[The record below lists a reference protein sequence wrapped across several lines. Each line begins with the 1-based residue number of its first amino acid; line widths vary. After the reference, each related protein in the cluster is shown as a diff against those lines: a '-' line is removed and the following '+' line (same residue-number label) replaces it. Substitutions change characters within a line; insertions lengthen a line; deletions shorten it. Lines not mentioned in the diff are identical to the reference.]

1 MFKNLFSKPSN
12 KISTIIFIVVVT
24 LFLLFNTFLQFSA
37 SEKNTTTQIV
47 SPVISYVNKY
57 YIDKNKIEPVEMLK
71 EGLSKLEQIIDEVLI
86 EFPENRKSKNFTVQV
101 MDNRKSFNYKNIT
114 DIKDL
119 TGIFDEVFGYIGAN
133 YQPPDKT
140 YLEIEY
146 AVVDAILKTLDSN
159 SGIITPKI
167 YKEFMIE
174 TEGSF
179 GGLGI
184 VIGIREGQLT
194 VISPIEGTPAYLA
207 GVKSKDK
214 IVQIEDGSTINM
226 SLLEAVSKLRGPKGT
241 KVNIHVMREGFS
253 NPKKFT
259 IKRATIKI
267 ESVDAFVLEE
277 NILYIKLRD
286 FQKNSLNSIK
296 EKANKLTGDNINSA
310 DGIILDL
317 RGNPGGLLEQSKKI
331 SDLFLQSGNIVSTQI
346 GNDKK
351 TYSASNDFY
360 EYRGKM
366 VVLVDSGSAS
376 ASEIVAG
383 ALQNNN
389 RALIVG
395 EQTFGKGTVQQ
406 IFNLKDNAALKLTIA
421 SYLTPGD
428 ISIQDIGITPD
439 IALQRVTLSKDNI
452 DLIPNQSRNSD
463 DKDSLQSIETP
474 KHSIKFLEIKTD
486 PEQDLVEEALNSKQ
500 KLDKISS
507 DFAVLLSI
515 NIIKNSASPD
525 TLADI
530 NFIENEI
537 NKYSIN
543 EEKKISLKLKD
554 LGIDWSQSDNYKNTS
569 EIAVNIN
576 KSKTIVKAGDKIDI
590 SIDVKNIGSSPIQ
603 RLYAVT
609 DSDNPVFN
617 NKEYIFGKISAG
629 QTKTWTNSFE
639 IPKWALS
646 RDDKVELIF
655 KDYNKNTINTYSVN
669 VRTKQ
674 LPRPRFAFNYEIFDD
689 GKLGT
694 KGNGNGIPE
703 VNEIIGLKLKLKN
716 IGNGV
721 SEKSTLL
728 LKNNVGEDLYLK
740 KGRIKIEDIKPGEV
754 KEGTFLFSINK
765 PIKNL
770 DLEFQILD
778 DIYREGV
785 IKKIKLE
792 IPNQP
797 ENNIKESRKYFANS
811 DNVPILGCHLDNN
824 SIIAYAYKDSI
835 FESLQSNDK
844 WVKVT
849 LDDTSSGWIN
859 KKLLTLST
867 NNSIENSEPKLQPV
881 YQQSPKIA
889 LEQLPL
895 LINNNEITLKGEIT
909 DADGVK
915 LITVFLGEDKV
926 LLKNFYTKKAVINS
940 QINLNKGINYI
951 YIFAKDINGLISKKT
966 YVVRYDA

>member
-1 MFKNLFSKPSN
+1 MLKNLFSKSSN
-12 KISTIIFIVVVT
+12 KISTIIFIVVAT

-86 EFPENRKSKNFTVQV
+86 EFPENQKSKNFTVQV
-101 MDNRKSFNYKNIT
+101 MDNKKSFNYKNIT

-267 ESVDAFVLEE
+267 ESVDAFILED

-286 FQKNSLNSIK
+286 FQKNSLSSIK

-331 SDLFLQSGNIVSTQI
+331 SDLFLQSGKIVSTQI

-351 TYSASNDFY
+351 TYSANNDFY
-360 EYRGKM
+360 EYRGKI

-383 ALQNNN
+383 ALKNND

-395 EQTFGKGTVQQ
+395 EQTFGKGSVQQ

-428 ISIQDIGITPD
+428 ISIQDVGITPD

-463 DKDSLQSIETP
+463 DKDSLQSLETP
-474 KHSIKFLEIKTD
+474 KHSIKFLEITTD
-486 PEQDLVEEALNSKQ
+486 PEEDLVEEALNSKQ

-525 TLADI
+525 TLTDV

-543 EEKKISLKLKD
+543 EESKISLKLKD
-554 LGIDWSQSDNYKNTS
+554 LSIDWSQSDNYKNAS

-646 RDDKVELIF
+646 REDKVELIF
-655 KDYNKNTINTYSVN
+655 KDYNKNTINTYNVN
-669 VRTKQ
+669 VKTKQ
-674 LPRPRFAFNYEIFDD
+674 LSRPRFAFNYEIFDD

-740 KGRIKIEDIKPGEV
+740 KGRINIEDIKPGEV

-770 DLEFQILD
+770 DLEFQIVD

-785 IKKIKLE
+785 IKKINLE
-792 IPNQP
+792 LANRP
-797 ENNIKESRKYFANS
+797 EDNITESVKYLANS
-811 DNVPILGCHLDNN
+811 DNIPIYGSPVDNN
-824 SIIAYAYKDSI
+824 SVIAYASKDSL
-835 FESLQSNDK
+835 FESRQSNDN
-844 WVKVT
+844 WVEVT

-859 KKLLTLST
+859 KKLLNLYK
-867 NNSIENSEPKLQPV
+867 NNSIEISKPKLQPV
-881 YQQSPKIA
+881 YQQSPQIV

-895 LINNNEITLKGEIT
+895 LINNNEITLNGEIT
-909 DADGVK
+909 DSDGVK
-915 LITVFLGEDKV
+915 LITVFVGEDKV
-926 LLKNFYTKKAVINS
+926 LLKNFYTKKAAFNS
-940 QINLNKGINYI
+940 QINLNKGVNYI
-951 YIFAKDINGLISKKT
+951 NIFAKDITGLISKKT

>member
-1 MFKNLFSKPSN
+1 MLKNLFSNSSN

-119 TGIFDEVFGYIGAN
+119 TGIFDEVFAYIGAN

-286 FQKNSLNSIK
+286 FQKNSLSSIK

-360 EYRGKM
+360 EYRGKI

-383 ALQNNN
+383 ALKNNN

-463 DKDSLQSIETP
+463 DIDSLQSIETP
-474 KHSIKFLEIKTD
+474 KHSIKFLEINTD

-525 TLADI
+525 TLSDF

-554 LGIDWSQSDNYKNTS
+554 LSIDWSQSDNYKNTS

-590 SIDVKNIGSSPIQ
+590 SIDVKNIGASPIQ

-655 KDYNKNTINTYSVN
+655 KDYNKNTINTYNVN
-669 VRTKQ
+669 VKTKQ

-770 DLEFQILD
+770 DLEFQIVD

-785 IKKIKLE
+785 IKTINLE
-792 IPNQP
+792 LANRPAD
-797 ENNIKESRKYFANS
+797 NITESVKYLANS
-811 DNVPILGCHLDNN
+811 DNIPIYGSPVDNN
-824 SIIAYAYKDSI
+824 SVIAYASKDSL
-835 FESLQSNDK
+835 FESRQSNDK

-881 YQQSPKIA
+881 FQQSPKIV

-926 LLKNFYTKKAVINS
+926 LLKNFYTKKAAINS

-951 YIFAKDINGLISKKT
+951 NIFAKDINGLISKKT

>member
-1 MFKNLFSKPSN
+1 MLKNLLSKLSN
-12 KISTIIFIVVVT
+12 KISTIIFIVVAT

-37 SEKNTTTQIV
+37 SEKNTTTRIV

-101 MDNRKSFNYKNIT
+101 MDNKKSFNYKNIT

-267 ESVDAFVLEE
+267 ESVDAFILED

-286 FQKNSLNSIK
+286 FQKNSLSSIK

-331 SDLFLQSGNIVSTQI
+331 SDFFLQSGNIVSTQI

-351 TYSASNDFY
+351 TYSANNDFY
-360 EYRGKM
+360 EYRGKI

-383 ALQNNN
+383 ALKNNN

-395 EQTFGKGTVQQ
+395 EQTFGKGSVQQ

-428 ISIQDIGITPD
+428 ISIQDVGITPD
-439 IALQRVTLSKDNI
+439 IALQRVTLSKDDI

-463 DKDSLQSIETP
+463 DKDSLQSLETP

-486 PEQDLVEEALNSKQ
+486 SEEDLVEEALNSKQ

-530 NFIENEI
+530 SFIENEI

-543 EEKKISLKLKD
+543 EESKISLKLKD
-554 LGIDWSQSDNYKNTS
+554 LSIDWSQSDNYKNSS

-655 KDYNKNTINTYSVN
+655 KDYNKNTINSYNVN
-669 VRTKQ
+669 VKTKQ
-674 LPRPRFAFNYEIFDD
+674 LSRPRFAFNYEIFDD
-689 GKLGT
+689 GNLGT

-770 DLEFQILD
+770 DLEFQIVD

-785 IKKIKLE
+785 IKKINLE
-792 IPNQP
+792 LANRP
-797 ENNIKESRKYFANS
+797 EDNITESVKYLANS
-811 DNVPILGCHLDNN
+811 DNIPIYGSPVDNN
-824 SIIAYAYKDSI
+824 SVIAYASKDSL
-835 FESLQSNDK
+835 FESRQSNDK

-859 KKLLTLST
+859 KKLLNLYK
-867 NNSIENSEPKLQPV
+867 NNSIENSKPKLQPV
-881 YQQSPKIA
+881 YQQSPKIV

-895 LINNNEITLKGEIT
+895 LINNNEITLNGEIT
-909 DADGVK
+909 DSDGVK
-915 LITVFLGEDKV
+915 LITVFVGEDKV
-926 LLKNFYTKKAVINS
+926 LLKNFYTKKAAFNS
-940 QINLNKGINYI
+940 QINLNKGVNYI
-951 YIFAKDINGLISKKT
+951 NIFAKDINGLISKKT

>member
-674 LPRPRFAFNYEIFDD
+674 LPRPRFAFNYEIIDD

>member
-926 LLKNFYTKKAVINS
+926 LLKNFYTKKAAINS

>member
-119 TGIFDEVFGYIGAN
+119 KGIFDEVFGYIGAN

-674 LPRPRFAFNYEIFDD
+674 LPRPRFAFNYEIIDD

-881 YQQSPKIA
+881 FQQSPKIA

>member
-1 MFKNLFSKPSN
+1 MLKNLFPKSSN
-12 KISTIIFIVVVT
+12 KISTIIFIVVAT
-24 LFLLFNTFLQFSA
+24 LFLFFNTFLQFSA

-86 EFPENRKSKNFTVQV
+86 EFPENQKSKNFTVQV
-101 MDNRKSFNYKNIT
+101 MDNRNSFNYKNIT

-259 IKRATIKI
+259 IKRDTIKI
-267 ESVDAFVLEE
+267 ESVDAFVLED
-277 NILYIKLRD
+277 NILYLKLRD
-286 FQKNSLNSIK
+286 FQKNSLSSIK

-331 SDLFLQSGNIVSTQI
+331 SDLFLQSGKIVSTQI

-351 TYSASNDFY
+351 TYSANNDFY
-360 EYRGKM
+360 EYRGKI

-383 ALQNNN
+383 ALKNND

-395 EQTFGKGTVQQ
+395 EQTFGKGSVQQ

-428 ISIQDIGITPD
+428 ISIQDVGITPD
-439 IALQRVTLSKDNI
+439 IALQRVTLSKDDI

-463 DKDSLQSIETP
+463 DKDSLQSLETP
-474 KHSIKFLEIKTD
+474 KHSIKFLEITTD
-486 PEQDLVEEALNSKQ
+486 PEEDLVEEALNSKQ

-543 EEKKISLKLKD
+543 EESKISLKLKD
-554 LGIDWSQSDNYKNTS
+554 LSIDWSQSDNYKNSS

-655 KDYNKNTINTYSVN
+655 KDYNKNTINTYNVN
-669 VRTKQ
+669 VKTKQ
-674 LPRPRFAFNYEIFDD
+674 LSRPRFAFNYEIFDD

-770 DLEFQILD
+770 DLEFQIVD

-785 IKKIKLE
+785 IKKINLE
-792 IPNQP
+792 LANRP
-797 ENNIKESRKYFANS
+797 EDNITESVKYLANS
-811 DNVPILGCHLDNN
+811 DNIPIYGSPVDNN
-824 SIIAYAYKDSI
+824 SVIAYASKDSL
-835 FESLQSNDK
+835 FESRQSNDK

-859 KKLLTLST
+859 KKLLNLYK
-867 NNSIENSEPKLQPV
+867 NNSIEISKPKLQPV
-881 YQQSPKIA
+881 YQQSPQIV

-895 LINNNEITLKGEIT
+895 LINNNEITLNGEIT
-909 DADGVK
+909 DSDGVK
-915 LITVFLGEDKV
+915 LITVFVGEDKV
-926 LLKNFYTKKAVINS
+926 LLKNFYTKKAAFNS
-940 QINLNKGINYI
+940 QINLNKGVNYI
-951 YIFAKDINGLISKKT
+951 NIFAKDINGLISKKT

>member
-1 MFKNLFSKPSN
+1 
-12 KISTIIFIVVVT
+12 
-24 LFLLFNTFLQFSA
+24 
-37 SEKNTTTQIV
+37 
-47 SPVISYVNKY
+47 VNKY

-86 EFPENRKSKNFTVQV
+86 EFPDNPKSKNFIVQV
-101 MDNRKSFNYKNIT
+101 MDNKKNFNYSNIK

-119 TGIFDEVFGYIGAN
+119 TEIFDEVFGYIGAN
-133 YQPPDKT
+133 YLPEDKT

-241 KVNIHVMREGFS
+241 KVSIYVMREGFS

-259 IKRATIKI
+259 IKRDTIKI
-267 ESVDAFVLEE
+267 ESVDAFVLED
-277 NILYIKLRD
+277 NILYLKVRD
-286 FQKNSLNSIK
+286 FQKNTLSSIK
-296 EKANKLTGDNINSA
+296 EKANKSTNDNINSA

-317 RGNPGGLLEQSKKI
+317 RGNPGGLLEQSKTI
-331 SDLFLQSGNIVSTQI
+331 SDLFLQRGNIVSTQI

-351 TYSASNDFY
+351 TYRAKNDFY
-360 EYRGKM
+360 EYRGKL

-383 ALQNNN
+383 ALKNNN
-389 RALIVG
+389 RALIIG
-395 EQTFGKGTVQQ
+395 EQTFGKGSVQQ

-439 IALQRVTLSKDNI
+439 IALQPVTLSKDDI
-452 DLIPNQSRNSD
+452 DLNPNQNRDSD
-463 DKDSLQSIETP
+463 DQDSLQNLETP
-474 KHSIKFLEIKTD
+474 EHFIKFLEIKTD
-486 PEQDLVEEALNSKQ
+486 PEEDLVEEALNSKQ

-507 DFAVLLSI
+507 DFAVLFSK
-515 NIIKNSASPD
+515 NIIKNSASPE

-537 NKYSIN
+537 NKYSA
-543 EEKKISLKLKD
+543 EQESKITLKLKD
-554 LGIDWSQSDNYKNTS
+554 LSIDWSQSENSKSDN
-569 EIAVNIN
+569 EIIVNVN
-576 KSKTIVKAGDKIDI
+576 KSKTFVKAGDKIDI
-590 SIDVKNIGSSPIQ
+590 SIDVKNIGSSPIE

-609 DSDNPVFN
+609 KSDNPVFN
-617 NKEYIFGKISAG
+617 DKEYIFGKISAG

-639 IPKWALS
+639 VPKWALS
-646 RDDKVELIF
+646 RDDKVELKF
-655 KDYNKNTINTYSVN
+655 KDNNNTISDYKIN
-669 VRTKQ
+669 VRTEQ
-674 LPRPRFAFNYEIFDD
+674 LSRPRFAFNYEIVDD
-689 GKLGT
+689 GRFDT
-694 KGNGNGIPE
+694 KGNGNGVPE

-716 IGNGV
+716 IGNGI

-728 LKNNVGEDLYLK
+728 LKSTVGEDLYLK
-740 KGRIKIEDIKPGEV
+740 KGRIRIEDIKPGEV
-754 KEGTFLFSINK
+754 KDGTFLFSIKK
-765 PIKNL
+765 PIKDLN
-770 DLEFQILD
+770 LEFQIVD
-778 DIYREGV
+778 DIYREGI
-785 IKKIKLE
+785 IKKINIE

-797 ENNIKESRKYFANS
+797 DDNLTESVRYLANS
-811 DNVPILGCHLDNN
+811 DNVPILGSPLDNN
-824 SIIAYAYKDSI
+824 SIIAYASKDSL
-835 FESLQSNDK
+835 FESRQINGK
-844 WVKVT
+844 WVKVA
-849 LDDTSSGWIN
+849 LDNSSTGWIN
-859 KKLLTLST
+859 KQFLNTSQADIT
-867 NNSIENSEPKLQPV
+867 QNNKPKLTPI
-881 YQQSPKIA
+881 YQQSPLIA
-889 LEQLPL
+889 LQQLPL
-895 LINNNEITLKGEIT
+895 LINNNEISLTGEIN

-926 LLKNFYTKKAVINS
+926 FLKNFYTSSAAFSSK
-940 QINLNKGINYI
+940 INLNKGINYI
-951 YIFAKDINGLISKKT
+951 NIFAKDVHGLVSKKT
-966 YVVRYDA
+966 YIVRYDA

>member
-655 KDYNKNTINTYSVN
+655 KDYNKNTINTYNVN

-674 LPRPRFAFNYEIFDD
+674 LPRPRFAFNYEIIDD

-881 YQQSPKIA
+881 YQQPPKIA

-926 LLKNFYTKKAVINS
+926 LLKNFYTKKAAINS

>member
-86 EFPENRKSKNFTVQV
+86 EFPENRKSKNFIVQV

-515 NIIKNSASPD
+515 NIINNSASPD

-655 KDYNKNTINTYSVN
+655 KDYNKNTINTYNVN

-754 KEGTFLFSINK
+754 KEGTFLFLINK

-859 KKLLTLST
+859 KKLLTLSK

-895 LINNNEITLKGEIT
+895 LINNNKITLKGEIT

-926 LLKNFYTKKAVINS
+926 LLKNFYTKKAAINS

-951 YIFAKDINGLISKKT
+951 NIFAKDINGLISKKT

>member
-1 MFKNLFSKPSN
+1 MLKDLLSKLSN
-12 KISTIIFIVVVT
+12 KISTIIFIVVAT

-37 SEKNTTTQIV
+37 SEKNTTTRIV

-86 EFPENRKSKNFTVQV
+86 EFPENQKSKNFTVQV
-101 MDNRKSFNYKNIT
+101 MDNIKSFNYKNIT

-259 IKRATIKI
+259 IKRDTIKI
-267 ESVDAFVLEE
+267 ESVDAFILEE
-277 NILYIKLRD
+277 NILYLKLRD
-286 FQKNSLNSIK
+286 FQKNSLSSIK

-331 SDLFLQSGNIVSTQI
+331 SDFFLQSGNIVSTQI

-351 TYSASNDFY
+351 TYSANNDFY
-360 EYRGKM
+360 EYRGKI

-383 ALQNNN
+383 ALKNNN

-395 EQTFGKGTVQQ
+395 EQTFGKGSVQQ

-428 ISIQDIGITPD
+428 ISIQDVGITPD
-439 IALQRVTLSKDNI
+439 IALQRVTLSKDDI

-463 DKDSLQSIETP
+463 DKDSLQSLETP
-474 KHSIKFLEIKTD
+474 KHSIKFLEITTD
-486 PEQDLVEEALNSKQ
+486 PEEDLVEEALNSKQ

-525 TLADI
+525 TLTDV

-543 EEKKISLKLKD
+543 EESKISLKLKD
-554 LGIDWSQSDNYKNTS
+554 LSIDWSQSDNYKNSS

-655 KDYNKNTINTYSVN
+655 KDYNKNTINTYNVN
-669 VRTKQ
+669 VKTKQ
-674 LPRPRFAFNYEIFDD
+674 LSRPRFAFNYEIFDD

-721 SEKSTLL
+721 SEKSTVF

-770 DLEFQILD
+770 DLEFQIVD

-785 IKKIKLE
+785 IKKINLE
-792 IPNQP
+792 LANRP
-797 ENNIKESRKYFANS
+797 EDTTVESVKYLANS
-811 DNVPILGCHLDNN
+811 DNIPIYGSPVDNN
-824 SIIAYAYKDSI
+824 SVIAYASKDSL
-835 FESLQSNDK
+835 FESRQSNDK

-859 KKLLTLST
+859 KKLLNLYK
-867 NNSIENSEPKLQPV
+867 NNSIENSKPKLQPV
-881 YQQSPKIA
+881 YQQSPKIV

-895 LINNNEITLKGEIT
+895 LINNNEITLNGEIT
-909 DADGVK
+909 DSDGVK
-915 LITVFLGEDKV
+915 LITVFVGEDKV
-926 LLKNFYTKKAVINS
+926 LLKNFYTKKAAFNS
-940 QINLNKGINYI
+940 QINLNKGVNYI
-951 YIFAKDINGLISKKT
+951 NIFAKDINGLISKKT

>member
-1 MFKNLFSKPSN
+1 MLKNLFPKSSN
-12 KISTIIFIVVVT
+12 KISTIIFIVVAT

-86 EFPENRKSKNFTVQV
+86 EFPENQKSKNFTVQV
-101 MDNRKSFNYKNIT
+101 MDNIKSFNYSNIE

-174 TEGSF
+174 TEGRF

-267 ESVDAFVLEE
+267 ESVDAFILED

-286 FQKNSLNSIK
+286 FQKNSLSSIK

-331 SDLFLQSGNIVSTQI
+331 SDLFLQSGKIVSTQI

-351 TYSASNDFY
+351 TYSANNDFY
-360 EYRGKM
+360 EYRGKI

-383 ALQNNN
+383 ALKNND

-395 EQTFGKGTVQQ
+395 EQTFGKGSVQQ

-428 ISIQDIGITPD
+428 ISIQDVGITPD
-439 IALQRVTLSKDNI
+439 IALQRVTLSKDDI

-463 DKDSLQSIETP
+463 DKDSLQSLETP

-486 PEQDLVEEALNSKQ
+486 PEEDLVEEALNSKQ

-530 NFIENEI
+530 NFIKNEI

-543 EEKKISLKLKD
+543 EESKISLKLKD
-554 LGIDWSQSDNYKNTS
+554 LSIDWSQSDNYKNSS

-655 KDYNKNTINTYSVN
+655 KDYNKNTINTYNVN
-669 VRTKQ
+669 VKTKQ
-674 LPRPRFAFNYEIFDD
+674 LSRPRFAFNYEIFDD

-770 DLEFQILD
+770 DLEFQIVD

-785 IKKIKLE
+785 IKKINLE
-792 IPNQP
+792 LANRP
-797 ENNIKESRKYFANS
+797 EDNITESVKYLTNS
-811 DNVPILGCHLDNN
+811 DNIPIYGSPVDNN
-824 SIIAYAYKDSI
+824 SVIAYASKDSL
-835 FESLQSNDK
+835 FESRQSNDK

-859 KKLLTLST
+859 KKLLNLYK
-867 NNSIENSEPKLQPV
+867 NNSVENSKPMLQPV

-895 LINNNEITLKGEIT
+895 LINNNEITLNGEIT
-909 DADGVK
+909 DSDGVK
-915 LITVFLGEDKV
+915 LITVFVGEDKV
-926 LLKNFYTKKAVINS
+926 LLKNFYTKKAAFNS
-940 QINLNKGINYI
+940 QINLNKGVNYI
-951 YIFAKDINGLISKKT
+951 NIFAKDINGLISKKT

>member
-119 TGIFDEVFGYIGAN
+119 KGIFDEVFGYIGAN

-346 GNDKK
+346 GNAKK

-674 LPRPRFAFNYEIFDD
+674 LPRPRFAFNYEIIDD

>member
-674 LPRPRFAFNYEIFDD
+674 LPRPRFAFNYEIIDD

-926 LLKNFYTKKAVINS
+926 LLKNFYTKKAAINS

>member
-1 MFKNLFSKPSN
+1 MLKNFYSKPSN
-12 KISTIIFIVVVT
+12 KISTIIFIVVAS

-101 MDNRKSFNYKNIT
+101 MVNRKSFNYKNIT

-119 TGIFDEVFGYIGAN
+119 TGIFDEVFGYIGTN

-259 IKRATIKI
+259 IKRATINI
-267 ESVDAFVLEE
+267 DSVDAFVLEE

-286 FQKNSLNSIK
+286 FQKNSLSSIK

-360 EYRGKM
+360 EYRGKI

-395 EQTFGKGTVQQ
+395 EQTFGKGSVQQ

-421 SYLTPGD
+421 TYLTPGD
-428 ISIQDIGITPD
+428 ISIQDIG
-439 IALQRVTLSKDNI
+439 
-452 DLIPNQSRNSD
+452 
-463 DKDSLQSIETP
+463 
-474 KHSIKFLEIKTD
+474 
-486 PEQDLVEEALNSKQ
+486 
-500 KLDKISS
+500 
-507 DFAVLLSI
+507 
-515 NIIKNSASPD
+515 
-525 TLADI
+525 
-530 NFIENEI
+530 
-537 NKYSIN
+537 
-543 EEKKISLKLKD
+543 
-554 LGIDWSQSDNYKNTS
+554 
-569 EIAVNIN
+569 
-576 KSKTIVKAGDKIDI
+576 
-590 SIDVKNIGSSPIQ
+590 
-603 RLYAVT
+603 
-609 DSDNPVFN
+609 
-617 NKEYIFGKISAG
+617 
-629 QTKTWTNSFE
+629 
-639 IPKWALS
+639 
-646 RDDKVELIF
+646 
-655 KDYNKNTINTYSVN
+655 
-669 VRTKQ
+669 
-674 LPRPRFAFNYEIFDD
+674 
-689 GKLGT
+689 
-694 KGNGNGIPE
+694 
-703 VNEIIGLKLKLKN
+703 
-716 IGNGV
+716 
-721 SEKSTLL
+721 
-728 LKNNVGEDLYLK
+728 
-740 KGRIKIEDIKPGEV
+740 GR
-754 KEGTFLFSINK
+754 
-765 PIKNL
+765 
-770 DLEFQILD
+770 
-778 DIYREGV
+778 
-785 IKKIKLE
+785 
-792 IPNQP
+792 
-797 ENNIKESRKYFANS
+797 A
-811 DNVPILGCHLDNN
+811 
-824 SIIAYAYKDSI
+824 
-835 FESLQSNDK
+835 
-844 WVKVT
+844 
-849 LDDTSSGWIN
+849 
-859 KKLLTLST
+859 
-867 NNSIENSEPKLQPV
+867 
-881 YQQSPKIA
+881 
-889 LEQLPL
+889 
-895 LINNNEITLKGEIT
+895 
-909 DADGVK
+909 
-915 LITVFLGEDKV
+915 
-926 LLKNFYTKKAVINS
+926 
-940 QINLNKGINYI
+940 
-951 YIFAKDINGLISKKT
+951 
-966 YVVRYDA
+966 

>member
-1 MFKNLFSKPSN
+1 MFKNLFSKSSN

-119 TGIFDEVFGYIGAN
+119 TGIFDEVFAYIGAN
-133 YQPPDKT
+133 YQPADKT

-331 SDLFLQSGNIVSTQI
+331 SDLFLQSGNIVTTQI

-360 EYRGKM
+360 EYRGKI

-383 ALQNNN
+383 ALKNNN

-395 EQTFGKGTVQQ
+395 EQTFGKGSVQQ

-428 ISIQDIGITPD
+428 ISIQDVGITPD
-439 IALQRVTLSKDNI
+439 IVLQRVTLSKDDIN
-452 DLIPNQSRNSD
+452 LIPNQSRNSD
-463 DKDSLQSIETP
+463 DKDSLLSIETP
-474 KHSIKFLEIKTD
+474 KYSIKFLEINTD

-525 TLADI
+525 TLTDI

-543 EEKKISLKLKD
+543 EERKISLKLKD
-554 LGIDWSQSDNYKNTS
+554 LSIDWSQSDNYKNTS

-655 KDYNKNTINTYSVN
+655 KDYNKNTINTYNVN
-669 VRTKQ
+669 VKTKQ
-674 LPRPRFAFNYEIFDD
+674 LSRPRFAFNYEIFDD

-728 LKNNVGEDLYLK
+728 LKNNVGKGLYLK
-740 KGRIKIEDIKPGEV
+740 KGRIRIEDIKPGEV

-765 PIKNL
+765 PIKDL
-770 DLEFQILD
+770 DLEFQIVD

-785 IKKIKLE
+785 IKKINLE
-792 IPNQP
+792 LANRH
-797 ENNIKESRKYFANS
+797 EDNITESVKYLANS
-811 DNVPILGCHLDNN
+811 DNIPIYGSPVDNN
-824 SIIAYAYKDSI
+824 SVIAYASKDSL

-859 KKLLTLST
+859 KKLLTLSK
-867 NNSIENSEPKLQPV
+867 NNSIENSEQKLQPV

-895 LINNNEITLKGEIT
+895 LINNNEITLKAEIT

-926 LLKNFYTKKAVINS
+926 LLKNFYTKKAAFNS
-940 QINLNKGINYI
+940 KINLNKGVNYI
-951 YIFAKDINGLISKKT
+951 NIFAKDINGLISKKT

>member
-1 MFKNLFSKPSN
+1 MFKNLFSKSSN

-119 TGIFDEVFGYIGAN
+119 TGIFDEVFAYIGAN
-133 YQPPDKT
+133 YQPADKT

-286 FQKNSLNSIK
+286 FQKNSLSSIK

-331 SDLFLQSGNIVSTQI
+331 SDLFLQSGNIVTTQI

-360 EYRGKM
+360 EYRGKI

-376 ASEIVAG
+376 AAEIVAG
-383 ALQNNN
+383 ALKNNN

-474 KHSIKFLEIKTD
+474 KYSIKFLEINTD
-486 PEQDLVEEALNSKQ
+486 PEEDLLEEALNSKQ

-525 TLADI
+525 TLSDI

-543 EEKKISLKLKD
+543 EENKISLKLKD
-554 LGIDWSQSDNYKNTS
+554 LSIDWSQSDNYKNAS

-590 SIDVKNIGSSPIQ
+590 SIDVKNIGGSPIQ

-655 KDYNKNTINTYSVN
+655 KDYNKNTINTYNVN
-669 VRTKQ
+669 VKTKQ
-674 LPRPRFAFNYEIFDD
+674 LPRPRFAFNYEILDD

-785 IKKIKLE
+785 IKKINLE
-792 IPNQP
+792 LANRPAD
-797 ENNIKESRKYFANS
+797 NITESVKYLANS
-811 DNVPILGCHLDNN
+811 DNIPIYGSPVDNN
-824 SIIAYAYKDSI
+824 SVIAYASKDSL

-859 KKLLTLST
+859 KKLLTLSK

-881 YQQSPKIA
+881 FQQSPKIA

-926 LLKNFYTKKAVINS
+926 LLKNFYTKKAAFNS
-940 QINLNKGINYI
+940 KINLNKGINYI
-951 YIFAKDINGLISKKT
+951 NIFAKDINGLISKKT